1 MAYRFFVSCA
11 FIVLL
16 GSAALVDAQEK
27 KLERMR
33 IGGGSA
39 TEIVA

>member
-1 MAYRFFVSCA
+1 
-11 FIVLL
+11 VLL